1 MLGLE
6 LNLLDVGSMY
16 DGKGQ
21 GDTYESS
28 VEFKKCLKRFSFQV
42 KAFASPTDLSS
53 RSISIIKLSS
63 ERKTIG
69 PPGGRIGCSELQ

>member
-6 LNLLDVGSMY
+6 SNLLDVGSMY

-21 GDTYESS
+21 GDTCESS
-28 VEFKKCLKRFSFQV
+28 VEFKKCLKHFPFQV
-42 KAFASPTDLSS
+42 KAFASPADLSS

-63 ERKTIG
+63 ERKTID
-69 PPGGRIGCSELQ
+69 PPNRMQ

>member
-6 LNLLDVGSMY
+6 SNLLDVGSMY

-21 GDTYESS
+21 ADTCESS

-42 KAFASPTDLSS
+42 KAFASPTDLS
-53 RSISIIKLSS
+53 
-63 ERKTIG
+63 
-69 PPGGRIGCSELQ
+69 

>member
-6 LNLLDVGSMY
+6 SNLLDVGSMY

-21 GDTYESS
+21 GGSCESS
-28 VEFKKCLKRFSFQV
+28 VEFKKCLKRFSFQA

-53 RSISIIKLSS
+53 RSISIVKLSS

-69 PPGGRIGCSELQ
+69 PPSRMQ